1 MSLVDDLSTLVD
13 ANDEEVDEEEAFNED
28 DELAFGKHLQSPAI
42 RSGNIML
49 SVPLQSHKLQQ
60 RLCEMSVNIAKGS
73 KMMISSVCLDVQKI
87 NFDRTT
93 LKYRIVYLNDEHT
106 INIGSTIN
114 EFYCLCNYLS
124 PKNGGMGL
132 MPCTSIGVEILGPCR
147 VEFRADMY
155 NTTRN
160 DVEGVINI
168 FGTVTT
174 LHDHDS
180 VDVDERPRFHSANA
194 VNLEKT
200 DSSLALLD
208 LTKKR
213 KLSVDKVSTDEVS
226 TEEQLLLDHQPSKCD
241 SSINGGILLTK
252 KERKDLAREK
262 AKQLEETLLA
272 SRTNEERKNND
283 AGALDDGPAKKKSKK
298 KKKGMTTEFEDQKS
312 KSQTRERRLDGGLI
326 VSDILLGTGPEVK
339 PGKRISLH
347 YTGSL
352 RSTGKVFD
360 KNSSKQHPLVFRQGT
375 GEVIRG
381 KISYHT
387 FLRSDQSTICYNY
400 FLILFYFQD

>member
-13 ANDEEVDEEEAFNED
+13 ANDEEIVEEEAFNED
-28 DELAFGKHLQSPAI
+28 DEIAFGKRLQSPAI

-49 SVPLQSHKLQQ
+49 SVPIQSHKLQ
-60 RLCEMSVNIAKGS
+60 RLYDVSEQNKLGIIRSVNIAKGS
-73 KMMISSVCLDVQKI
+73 TMKISSVCLDVQKI

-93 LKYRIVYLNDEHT
+93 LKYRIVYPTDEQKTNND
-106 INIGSTIN
+106 GSIIN
-114 EFYCLCNYLS
+114 EFSCLCNYLS
-124 PKNGGMGL
+124 LKNGGMGL
-132 MPCTSIGVEILGPCR
+132 MPCTSIGMKILGPCR
-147 VEFRADMY
+147 MDFLTDMY
-155 NTTRN
+155 GASHN

-168 FGTVTT
+168 FGIVTT
-174 LHDHDS
+174 LRDHDS
-180 VDVDERPRFHSANA
+180 VDVYERPSFEPAYA
-194 VNLEKT
+194 VVASKSLEKP
-200 DSSLALLD
+200 DSSMTPFD

-213 KLSVDKVSTDEVS
+213 KLSVDKVST
-226 TEEQLLLDHQPSKCD
+226 EEQSFDQHPSKGD

-272 SRTNEERKNND
+272 SRNND
-283 AGALDDGPAKKKSKK
+283 EIKSSDAAAMDDGPAKKKSKK
-298 KKKGMTTEFEDQKS
+298 KKGMTTESEDHKS

-326 VSDILLGTGPEVK
+326 VSDILLGTGPQVK

-360 KNSSKQHPLVFRQGT
+360 KNSSKQYPLVFRQGT

-381 KISYHT
+381 KCSYHT
-387 FLRSDQSTICYNY
+387 
-400 FLILFYFQD
+400 LFTT